1 MRMEALTNAEA
12 LGVWHAGAQ
21 PMLVAALT
29 AHMP

>member
-1 MRMEALTNAEA
+1 MEALTNAEA